1 MDRFF
6 WLVWEVG
13 LWLCRAVVVSADPQF
28 NHSII
33 LQEGRS
39 VEIWYL
45 DTFSKKISEDGESK
59 ITTMGTVHKYIR
71 SKTLNHFG
79 YEVLKIR
86 VLHLLEEEVHKTLHS
101 WSTHSSIDVKRAL
114 LL

>member
-45 DTFSKKISEDGESK
+45 DTFSK
-59 ITTMGTVHKYIR
+59 
-71 SKTLNHFG
+71 NF
-79 YEVLKIR
+79 LKMENPR
-86 VLHLLEEEVHKTLHS
+86 
-101 WSTHSSIDVKRAL
+101 L
-114 LL
+114 LLWVLFISILGAKP